1 MSEQEN
7 GRRHNQPSGEQPN
20 SWLNNSRVP
29 RKIKSATELARYKV
43 GDSAWWVSLRYKD
56 PLPCLSEESAWIL
69 NCHPK
74 VLYEQGPYK
83 NNWPFRA
90 KLPRLHH
97 VDFAGI
103 VAILTS
109 EFVVEKFDVCE
120 VLRSQDTGE
129 FYCSNENDEW
139 MPETSLFDTDIAANR
154 ERTRII
160 KMIKRW
166 TESHKIGS

>member
-20 SWLNNSRVP
+20 SWLNNSRVS
-29 RKIKSATELARYKV
+29 RKIKSAIELARYKV
-43 GDSAWWVSLRYKD
+43 GDSVWWVSLRYKD
-56 PLPCLSEESAWIL
+56 PLPYLSEESAWIL

-74 VLYEQGPYK
+74 VLYEHGPYK
-83 NNWPFRA
+83 NNWSFRA

-97 VDFAGI
+97 VDFAG
-103 VAILTS
+103 VVTILTS

-129 FYCSNENDEW
+129 FYCGNENDEW
-139 MPETSLFDTDIAANR
+139 MPETSLFDTGIAANR
-154 ERTRII
+154 ERTRIV
-160 KMIKRW
+160 KMIKKW
-166 TESHKIGS
+166 TESHEIGS